1 MSFLLDFKDM
11 KTDTR
16 ERRQQLQDTAHKAPS
31 TSGVYFWKDEAGTV
45 IYVGK
50 AKNLKNRLSSYFSG
64 RKDIKTQI
72 LVSRA
77 SSIEYIT
84 TANEY
89 EAFILENNMIK
100 EHNPRYNINLKDG
113 KSYPVLR
120 ITNEPFPRLFKTRR
134 ILQDG
139 SKYFGPFPDVG
150 ALDTFIE
157 TLQRLYP
164 LRRCKILRK
173 RESPC
178 MYYHIGRCGAP
189 CCDRESEHTY
199 NEYIGE
205 IERILEGKGPDTE
218 ARLTAEMKQAAKEL
232 KFEKAARLRDG
243 IAALRVLRSQNV
255 VEDFDPE
262 DRDYI
267 AYFTE
272 GELVS
277 FTVLKMRQGKLLGRD
292 NYRTVSLNETEEL
305 LGEFLAA
312 YYTEATMIP
321 PKIFVPTTTG
331 LDISRQWFATALEV
345 QPDIQVV
352 KEEVSEASDSDN
364 KRHMAELPNYKRH
377 MAELPNYKR
386 HVAAMNMA
394 FQNAREDIIRRVRE
408 RGDMPAMEELQKLLG
423 LPHLPVR
430 IEGFDIAHI
439 GGRLPVA
446 SLISFYNGNPD
457 KKNYRYFRL
466 KTTDGIIDDFASM
479 REAVARRYT
488 RLLNEQADLP
498 DLILIDG
505 GIGQVNAVQAVLSAL
520 ELDIPVAGLAK
531 RDEEIYRPGNST
543 PICLPKRSEALRL
556 LQRVR
561 DETHRFATS
570 RNQRLRTKENTVS
583 VFAGMPHVG
592 DKRARSLMLTFTS
605 PKQLVEDCQ
614 SYLLEAQA
622 TKAATGKILLPK
634 AEATKEA
641 QTKVNPDIKTSAGKI
656 TLPAGPAEQEIYEAA
671 PIAALLHIPR
681 SQAEDILAACKD
693 FVAEQDAAKNRLNK
707 GLHQTASS
715 RGLED
720 TASSETNSATAQLAA
735 QLFDESEYDFIEE
748 NESFAAENERD
759 YGEKK

>member
-1 MSFLLDFKDM
+1 MSFLLDFEDM

-292 NYRTVSLNETEEL
+292 NYRTISLNETEEL

-312 YYTEATMIP
+312 YYTEAAMIP

-331 LDISRQWFATALEV
+331 LDICHQWFATALQA
-345 QPDIQVV
+345 QPDIYVV
-352 KEEVSEASDSDN
+352 KEDGESTT
-364 KRHMAELPNYKRH
+364 PNYKRH
-377 MAELPNYKR
+377 L
-386 HVAAMNMA
+386 AAMNMA

-466 KTTDGIIDDFASM
+466 KTTDGVIDDFASM

-488 RLLNEQADLP
+488 RLLNEQQDLP

-520 ELDIPVAGLAK
+520 QLDIPVAGLAK

-543 PICLPKRSEALRL
+543 PMSLPKRSDALRL

-583 VFAGMPHVG
+583 IFAGMPHVG

-605 PKQLVEDCQ
+605 PQQLVADCQ
-614 SYLLEAQA
+614 SYLQEAQA
-622 TKAATGKILLPK
+622 TQAATGKILLPK
-634 AEATKEA
+634 AEAIKGGKNKA
-641 QTKVNPDIKTSAGKI
+641 NPDIKTSAGKI
-656 TLPAGPAEQEIYEAA
+656 TLPAGPDEKEIYEAA

-681 SQAEDILAACKD
+681 SQAEDILAACKE
-693 FVAEQDAAKNRLNK
+693 FVAEQEAAKARLNK
-707 GLHQTASS
+707 NLNKTSS
-715 RGLED
+715 LRDVDD
-720 TASSETNSATAQLAA
+720 TTPPGANSATAQLAA
-735 QLFDESEYDFIEE
+735 QLFDETEYDFIEE
-748 NESFAAENERD
+748 SESFAAEGEIE